1 MKKKEDPVSKKIKT
15 LRDEGK
21 PQDQAVAIALDM
33 EERGKLKEIIR
44 EEVMAFLDEK
54 KKRKKKKKKKSNK
67 ICPKGIA
74 WAKRTFD
81 TYPSA
86 YANLAASKYCK
97 DPNYA
102 KADKKKNE
110 GLEEGELAKW
120 LGKEKGGA
128 GGGNWVRITTT
139 GNIAGPCGTSK
150 DKKNPDR
157 CLPKRKAQSMTKAE
171 RAATARK
178 KKAAQKSGK
187 DSGKTSY
194 VKNTKKGTVKS
205 KKNEILQ
212 RLREACGCAH
222 NSPYVKKADLSDNP
236 YRPFSDKYYEYVRNQ
251 RSLWRE
257 GKLQFD
263 ELDEEVLRS
272 NLGEFAMYEGEKV
285 PLDMP
290 MPVMEEE
297 LEEAEKGGKKVKL
310 NSPMRSSGP
319 KKYKVYVKDPK
330 TGNVKTVNFGD
341 AKGGL
346 KTKIDDPA
354 ARKSFVARHNCEDKN
369 DKTKAGYWS
378 CRIPR
383 FSEKLGMK
391 KMSYRFW

>member
-54 KKRKKKKKKKSNK
+54 KKRKKKKKKGNK

-102 KADKKKNE
+102 KGDKKKNE

-194 VKNTKKGTVKS
+194 VKNTKKGKVKN

-212 RLREACGCAH
+212 RLREAI
-222 NSPYVKKADLSDNP
+222 NSTHSAPYVKKADLSDNP
-236 YRPFSDKYYEYVRNQ
+236 YRPFSDKYYEYVRDQ

-310 NSPMRSSGP
+310 NSPTRSSGP
-319 KKYKVYVKDPK
+319 KKYKVYVKNPK
-330 TGNVKTVNFGD
+330 TGNIKTVNFGD
-341 AKGGL
+341 EKGGL
-346 KTKIDDPA
+346 KTKIDDPG